1 MAVIIAIL
9 VCPVAFIVSVV
20 LLIKAAVKKESKK
33 PALIGIG
40 ASFAVFVIC
49 IALTPVP
56 DAEDS
61 SGSGEPAKQVEQ
73 QEEQPKQPEKPEY
86 STEFNP
92 EYSVKCGDES
102 IIVNVEFNAPDGAV
116 LELVV
121 FDNDL
126 NSFSD
131 KQEIKDGKARFELNV
146 DDDSAKKYSALLS
159 FQFNA
164 DSIVQPDGVKSVFGD
179 YGEKMTGDNAN
190 DATVNGEENKGKNG
204 SITFDIYYPDKE
216 SVTAANQALWDEACE
231 KIVES
236 SDGLIT
242 SLQRTDERMY
252 DVYFSNSWYLLS
264 EGEKQYLVNEIWNM
278 VQTASENVFGEEYA
292 SLYAYAGKSL
302 VAKSS
307 VWSGEMKL
315 E

>member
-1 MAVIIAIL
+1 MAAIIAIL

-20 LLIKAAVKKESKK
+20 LLIKAAIKKEPTK
-33 PALIGIG
+33 PALIGMG

-49 IALTPVP
+49 LIVTPGASTEP
-56 DAEDS
+56 A
-61 SGSGEPAKQVEQ
+61 GSGEPAKQVEQ

-102 IIVNVEFNAPDGAV
+102 IIVNVEFNAPDGAI
-116 LELVV
+116 LELLVL
-121 FDNDL
+121 DNDL

-131 KQEIKDGKARFELNV
+131 KQEIKDGKAKFKLDIGDN
-146 DDDSAKKYSALLS
+146 STKKYSGLLS

-164 DSIVQPDGVKSVFGD
+164 DSIVQPDGVKAVFGN
-179 YGEKMTGDNAN
+179 YGEKMNGDNAV

-204 SITFDIYYPDKE
+204 SIAFDIYYPDEE
-216 SVTAANQALWDEACE
+216 SVTAAKYALWDEACE

-236 SDGLIT
+236 GDGLII

-264 EGEKQYLVNEIWNM
+264 EGEKQYIVNEIWSL
-278 VQTASENVFGEEYA
+278 VQTASENVFEEEYA
-292 SLYAYAGKSL
+292 SLYAHSGNSI

-307 VWSGEMKL
+307 VWSGEMEL